1 MIVSRLGSARLGQ
14 AGEINPIK
22 SLGITDITDTTDWN
36 RNIWVWQQLFSPLDL
51 EWIILKILLAGMV
64 TGLVAAKERS
74 NVRTILIVS
83 VISAQTIL
91 MSPRSCFYFTS
102 RQPWL
107 RYKCPKVNHKAS
119 VFTVNIRTHHK
130 QTYSQRITFCSPII
144 LLENPP
150 FILMEIWIKY
160 SQTEIRELLRLF
172 GEKILSDLLHTVR
185 FTQVY
190 VSHSETMGL

>member
-1 MIVSRLGSARLGQ
+1 MTGTETSESDSNSLVRWIYTELSWKYFTGWSPNWTSNWF
-14 AGEINPIK
+14 AGCQRK
-22 SLGITDITDTTDWN
+22 
-36 RNIWVWQQLFSPLDL
+36 
-51 EWIILKILLAGMV
+51 
-64 TGLVAAKERS
+64 S

-83 VISAQTIL
+83 VISVQTIL

-102 RQPWL
+102 RLPWL

-185 FTQVY
+185 FTEVY